1 MERKEYKGSFDAR
14 GKKFGVIISRFNEF
28 ITESLLKGALDCLE
42 RHNAESVDIFWTFGT
57 FEIPGFARALATNSQ
72 YDAIICLGAIIR
84 GDTAHA
90 DYIASEVSKGIA
102 KVHYDTGIP
111 TTFGIITAET
121 LEQAIERA
129 GTKEG
134 NKGFLAALAA
144 IEMADIKRKIMGGK

>member
-1 MERKEYKGSFDAR
+1 MEVKEFKGYLDAKN
-14 GKKFGVIISRFNEF
+14 KKFAIVISRFNEF
-28 ITESLLKGALDCLE
+28 VTQNLLKGALDCLE
-42 RHNAESVDIFWTFGT
+42 RHNALACDIYWTFGT
-57 FEIPGFARALATNSQ
+57 FEIPGVARQIAEKKN

-84 GDTAHA
+84 GETPHSE
-90 DYIASEVSKGIA
+90 YIANEVTKGIA
-102 KVHYDTGIP
+102 KIYFDTGIP

-144 IEMADIKRKIMGGK
+144 IEMANLKEKI